1 MIIIFNYIK
10 NCISYFYFFIL
21 LINIIVIYYLFL
33 ILILILILLLLFH
46 LKQMLNYK
54 REKAGAFN
62 ICCIILYRLL
72 FLLNNFAINQFKS
85 RVFEYK

>member
-33 ILILILILLLLFH
+33 ILIILLLLFH

-72 FLLNNFAINQFKS
+72 FLLNNFDINQFKS

>member
-21 LINIIVIYYLFL
+21 LINIIVIYYLF
-33 ILILILILLLLFH
+33 LILILLLLFH

>member
-33 ILILILILLLLFH
+33 ILILILLLLFH

-62 ICCIILYRLL
+62 ICGIMLKYYY
-72 FLLNNFAINQFKS
+72 FF
-85 RVFEYK
+85 